1 MKLNSEKTKYMLI
14 NFCKSYQF
22 NTRLYIQNEILEQIH
37 QTRLLG
43 VVISDD
49 LSWMQNTVLITKKA
63 NQRLIILRKL
73 YELNISKPDMI
84 QIYNL
89 YIRSVLETS
98 CVVWAS
104 SITQQEA
111 TMIEKVQK
119 TALKI
124 IYGNTYI
131 SYENAITM
139 SGLLKLS
146 DRRLKLTLTFS
157 QKCIKNEKTKHMFPL
172 NEIKKTHLTEKYK
185 VIHANTNR
193 MMFSATPQIARQLY
207 EVEVK

>member
-1 MKLNSEKTKYMLI
+1 MPYQISEGTAHNHMKLNSEKTKYMLI

-131 SYENAITM
+131 SYENAITL
-139 SGLLKLS
+139 SGL
-146 DRRLKLTLTFS
+146 
-157 QKCIKNEKTKHMFPL
+157 
-172 NEIKKTHLTEKYK
+172 
-185 VIHANTNR
+185 
-193 MMFSATPQIARQLY
+193 
-207 EVEVK
+207 